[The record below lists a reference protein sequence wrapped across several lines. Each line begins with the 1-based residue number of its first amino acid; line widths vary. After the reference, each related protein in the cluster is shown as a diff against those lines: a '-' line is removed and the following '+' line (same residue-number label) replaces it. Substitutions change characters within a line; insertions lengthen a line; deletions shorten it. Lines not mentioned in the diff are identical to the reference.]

1 MQHLYSLLYFAWC
14 FFLSPPFIVFDVVV
28 VVVDIDVIYFC
39 CVFLFLFICWSFYQQ
54 ILVGGS
60 ISVSSFLNETDS
72 KRTDIMIYWQ
82 QPISECSYI
91 LLSISQTDR
100 WIDRQTDRQN
110 MPMSRMSMRW
120 LWWFNNSTLLGN
132 NNNKTTNN
140 KIIHWK

>member
-28 VVVDIDVIYFC
+28 VVVVVDIDVIYFC
-39 CVFLFLFICWSFYQQ
+39 CVFLFVFICWSFYQQ

-72 KRTDIMIYWQ
+72 KRTDMMIYWQ

-100 WIDRQTDRQN
+100 WIDRQTDRTC
-110 MPMSRMSMRW
+110 PCPSCPW
-120 LWWFNNSTLLGN
+120 GDYDDSTIQHYWEI
-132 NNNKTTNN
+132 TTTIPPTT
-140 KIIHWK
+140 K